1 MSSLI
6 LPNGKIE
13 NIKMVIFDKDGT
25 LIDVHHYWCSM
36 IEFRAQFFI
45 KSLENENID
54 KDTLYNDLVDKMG
67 IDLNIK
73 KMKPEG
79 PVGIKPR
86 TFIIDVAYDT
96 ICKYSSKYTK
106 DKVINIFAQVD
117 EYSKSKLKEIVKPL
131 FGVREL
137 LNSLKENN
145 ILCSIATT
153 DLSTRATLAMENL
166 NLKDYFID
174 IVGADL
180 VENAK
185 PSPELVN
192 YIIKKYSLKLTDI
205 VVIGDSIADLNMSKN
220 ANCRFIGV
228 KTGLYTDE
236 FIENSQYLV
245 SDLTQVKVAK

>member
-1 MSSLI
+1 MSSLV

-36 IEFRAQFFI
+36 IEFRAHFFV
-45 KSLENENID
+45 KSLENKNID
-54 KDTLYNDLVDKMG
+54 NDALYNDLVDSMG
-67 IDLNIK
+67 IDLNTK

-96 ICKYSSKYTK
+96 IYKYISNYTK
-106 DKVINIFAQVD
+106 DKVVDIFAQVD
-117 EYSKSKLKEIVKPL
+117 EYSKTKLKEIIIPL
-131 FGVREL
+131 VGVREL
-137 LNSLKENN
+137 LGSLKENN

-166 NLKDYFID
+166 NVKDYFID

-185 PSPELVN
+185 PSPDLVR
-192 YIIKKYSLKLTDI
+192 YINHRHNLSMEDVI
-205 VVIGDSIADLNMSKN
+205 VVGDSMADLNMAKN
-220 ANCRFIGV
+220 AKCRFLGV
-228 KTGLYTDE
+228 ETGLYTDE
-236 FIENSQYLV
+236 FIENSQYSV
-245 SDLTQVKVAK
+245 SDLTQVKVI